1 MGEMENEFKRLL
13 ILKTYMWKSLKLQL
27 SEIYLNGD
35 EIKRLPG
42 SLNISFSYVEGEG
55 LMMGLKDFAVSSGS
69 ACTSSSLEP
78 SYVLKSIGVSEDLAH
93 TSIRFC
99 LGYNTTKKEVE
110 FAILRV
116 VKEVNRLRD
125 MSPLWDMAKQGINL
139 SSV

>member
-1 MGEMENEFKRLL
+1 MGGRRL
-13 ILKTYMWKSLKLQL
+13 YS
-27 SEIYLNGD
+27 
-35 EIKRLPG
+35 
-42 SLNISFSYVEGEG
+42 EG

-110 FAILRV
+110 FAISRIIT
-116 VKEVNRLRD
+116 EVNKLRK
-125 MSPLWDMAKQGINL
+125 MSPLWEMAQKGIDI
-139 SSV
+139 SSVQWTSH